1 MKNRND
7 LPPSVGSSDLPR
19 GIRRKNPILAKEM
32 RGLFRQQRSRIVL
45 SLYLIFVAVIT
56 FLLYFSIISTNAF
69 DPDPDVRRTMG
80 KIIFLSLAV
89 VQLLAA
95 IFIGPMFSADS
106 VSIERE
112 NRTLDLLQIT
122 SMPASSII
130 LGKLFASIRFAML
143 FILVSFP
150 LQSAAYLLSGMTPIE
165 FLASVVLLV
174 TTTVFVCSMSVWAST
189 RFGRTSSAVGL
200 AQLISGVLLLGFP
213 ILVYVIIRLS
223 PVSGEQGFFELL
235 STISKNLDHPFQI
248 IVIIAVWFFVSSNP
262 ISAAVVSYM
271 LLVDEGVHGWYNLEP
286 FYHIP
291 FSSLAPWILYALTYG
306 FFSWFLYLLAVRR
319 IKRRDV

>member
-1 MKNRND
+1 
-7 LPPSVGSSDLPR
+7 
-19 GIRRKNPILAKEM
+19 
-32 RGLFRQQRSRIVL
+32 
-45 SLYLIFVAVIT
+45 
-56 FLLYFSIISTNAF
+56 
-69 DPDPDVRRTMG
+69 
-80 KIIFLSLAV
+80 
-89 VQLLAA
+89 
-95 IFIGPMFSADS
+95 
-106 VSIERE
+106 
-112 NRTLDLLQIT
+112 
-122 SMPASSII
+122 
-130 LGKLFASIRFAML
+130 ML

-271 LLVDEGVHGWYNLEP
+271 LLLDEGVHGWYNLEP